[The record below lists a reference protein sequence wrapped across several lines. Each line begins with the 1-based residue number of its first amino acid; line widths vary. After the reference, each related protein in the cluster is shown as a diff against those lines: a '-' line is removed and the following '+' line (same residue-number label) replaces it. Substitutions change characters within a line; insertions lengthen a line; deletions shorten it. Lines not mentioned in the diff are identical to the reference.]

1 MMRHHA
7 SRVAALL
14 LTAGALALT
23 SCAGVTDPTRYYVLS
38 STVAAP
44 NDSARTTDSS
54 AGIGVGVGPVMIPR
68 YLDRVQIVTRGA
80 NDDVEISMYHR
91 WAEPLESGIAE
102 VLADNLA
109 AQVGSQR
116 VAVFPWRGA
125 TARALDYRV
134 VVVVLRFDGSPGR
147 RVTLDVRWHV
157 LDKAGKELVLKRST
171 IGEPITDDGYQ
182 PLILGMNRL
191 LATLAREIATEI
203 LSRADTPAAKS

>member
-1 MMRHHA
+1 MMGHPA
-7 SRVAALL
+7 SHVVVLL
-14 LTAGALALT
+14 LTAGALALSGCT
-23 SCAGVTDPTRYYVLS
+23 GVADATKYYMLS
-38 STVAAP
+38 PSPAAP
-44 NDSARTTDSS
+44 ADSAHTAVSGPS
-54 AGIGVGVGPVMIPR
+54 VGVGPVVIPR
-68 YLDRVQIVTRGA
+68 YLERAQIVTRGT
-80 NDDVEISMYHR
+80 NDEVEISEYRR

-109 AQVGSQR
+109 AQVGSER

-191 LATLAREIATEI
+191 LATLAHEIATEI